1 MAGLA
6 DWDEGSAYFEKF
18 SLIFSSSPFVIEKK
32 KFAILKYPC
41 AFINYLITE
50 SVVVEG
56 KSQTEALPY

>member
-32 KFAILKYPC
+32 NSLSLNIPVPL
-41 AFINYLITE
+41 LT
-50 SVVVEG
+50 
-56 KSQTEALPY
+56 T